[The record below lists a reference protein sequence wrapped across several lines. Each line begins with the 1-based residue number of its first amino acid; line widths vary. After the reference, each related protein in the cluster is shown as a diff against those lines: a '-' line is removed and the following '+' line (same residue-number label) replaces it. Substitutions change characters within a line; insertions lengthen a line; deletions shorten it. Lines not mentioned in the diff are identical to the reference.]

1 MGFFEHAQ
9 KCFCGKGI
17 LGNCSPVP
25 ELTGSK
31 TYFMTNIIET
41 DSFFRS
47 VLDNLLEGCQ
57 VLDFEWRYRYLN
69 KTAEIHNRRQN
80 DELLGKKY
88 SEIWPGIES
97 TLVFSYIGRCMH
109 ERVPVQ
115 MENEFHFESDRTRR
129 LWADAFKYCAHGI
142 AVGLPSGKLLTC
154 NPAFARQE
162 GLQQEDLSSM
172 TILDLYD
179 PKDHEQVKKHI
190 EQSDQTGSVQF
201 EISKIRNDGTRY
213 DVQIDLV
220 SVKDDTGKRKC
231 SVATQQEITERKQVQ
246 EKLRISEKRYH
257 GLFEHMAEGYAYC
270 RMIYK
275 ESRPVDWI
283 YLSVNDAFGELTG
296 LKGVNGKYVS
306 NVIPGILDTDPGLFE
321 VYSRVAMS
329 GRHEKFEVYLEALQQ
344 WFSVSV
350 YCPEKEHFVSVF
362 DVITGRKKVE
372 EELVRQKNFFEQ
384 MFMQSSVS
392 TQILDSEGWCERINP
407 KLSTIFGVEP
417 KHIEGKVYNI
427 FKDEGIRQ
435 GGIIPHLE
443 KVFYEGKSARWE
455 VLFNIGTAAESQSIE
470 VKEKKKEYYANW
482 AYPIFDEN
490 GKLSH
495 VIIQH
500 EVITERKQAEEL
512 ITRLNETLERRVE
525 ERTAQLMEANSEL
538 EAFSYSVSH
547 DLRAPLRHI
556 NGYVDLL
563 TRKYHDI
570 LPETGKHYLETIIYS
585 TRQMGT
591 LIDDLLQ
598 LSRTGRQEM
607 KPGRLDMNL
616 VVDEVVAM
624 ISRDTG
630 GRNIE
635 WEVGGLPLLKA
646 DHALLRIVWF
656 NLLSNAVKF
665 TKGIQVAR
673 IKISADEDDNEFIF
687 SVTDNG
693 AGFDMQ
699 YAHKLFGVFQRL
711 HSSQEFEGT
720 GIGLAIVRRIISKH
734 GGLTWAESEPGKGAS
749 FYFTLPH

>member
-455 VLFNIGTAAESQSIE
+455 VLFDIGTAAESQSIE
-470 VKEKKKEYYANW
+470 VFW
-482 AYPIFDEN
+482 
-490 GKLSH
+490 
-495 VIIQH
+495 
-500 EVITERKQAEEL
+500 
-512 ITRLNETLERRVE
+512 ETC
-525 ERTAQLMEANSEL
+525 
-538 EAFSYSVSH
+538 
-547 DLRAPLRHI
+547 
-556 NGYVDLL
+556 
-563 TRKYHDI
+563 
-570 LPETGKHYLETIIYS
+570 
-585 TRQMGT
+585 
-591 LIDDLLQ
+591 
-598 LSRTGRQEM
+598 
-607 KPGRLDMNL
+607 
-616 VVDEVVAM
+616 
-624 ISRDTG
+624 
-630 GRNIE
+630 
-635 WEVGGLPLLKA
+635 
-646 DHALLRIVWF
+646 
-656 NLLSNAVKF
+656 
-665 TKGIQVAR
+665 
-673 IKISADEDDNEFIF
+673 
-687 SVTDNG
+687 
-693 AGFDMQ
+693 
-699 YAHKLFGVFQRL
+699 
-711 HSSQEFEGT
+711 
-720 GIGLAIVRRIISKH
+720 
-734 GGLTWAESEPGKGAS
+734 
-749 FYFTLPH
+749 